1 MSENLSKIDKKTRQA
16 IETRD
21 KLTFNDHDSSGEV
34 YSGYPQCPRV
44 SMPMISI
51 PNQTI
56 EKSINDWLAELLC
69 SSENINILAE
79 NSLGVLGK
87 GDDDL
92 RMREMT
98 EEEKSSME
106 TYVLLNSAILSAKN
120 VLYVSL
126 NFIFFHPISIFWF
139 VIVKRRLLSPPP
151 PFFFF

>member
-56 EKSINDWLAELLC
+56 EKSINEWLAELLC

-151 PFFFF
+151 FFFF

>member
-56 EKSINDWLAELLC
+56 EKSINEWLAELLC

-126 NFIFFHPISIFWF
+126 NFIFFIQSPFF
-139 VIVKRRLLSPPP
+139 GLLLLNDVSYHPPP
-151 PFFFF
+151 SLFFF